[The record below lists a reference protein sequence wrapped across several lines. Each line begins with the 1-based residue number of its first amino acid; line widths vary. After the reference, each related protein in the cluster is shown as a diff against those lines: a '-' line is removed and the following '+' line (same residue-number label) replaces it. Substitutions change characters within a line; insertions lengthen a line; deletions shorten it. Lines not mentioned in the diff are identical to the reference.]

1 MRNVCIIAAV
11 MAIMASPALA
21 QSERKAQIQHA
32 SQAIRYDAY
41 VGKKRHA
48 DPDPNVRFEMMRQR
62 NWRKGG

>member
-1 MRNVCIIAAV
+1 
-11 MAIMASPALA
+11 MASPALA

-32 SQAIRYDAY
+32 SQAMRYDGY